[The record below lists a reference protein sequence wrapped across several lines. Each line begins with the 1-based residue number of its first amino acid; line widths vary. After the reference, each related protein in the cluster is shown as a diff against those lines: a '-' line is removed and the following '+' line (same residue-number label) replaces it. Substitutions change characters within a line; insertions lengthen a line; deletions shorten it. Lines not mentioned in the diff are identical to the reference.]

1 MKNYLLRTTTNHLKR
16 CYYLLLIDWVRKT
29 ERPFYIMSDEHKMT
43 KQDKL
48 VLTIT
53 LAAIFFGVFGLGLV
67 GLIFNLSS

>member
-1 MKNYLLRTTTNHLKR
+1 
-16 CYYLLLIDWVRKT
+16 
-29 ERPFYIMSDEHKMT
+29 MSEKHEMT

-53 LAAIFFGVFGLGLV
+53 LAVIFFGVFGLALV

>member
-1 MKNYLLRTTTNHLKR
+1 MNVLNKKKG
-16 CYYLLLIDWVRKT
+16 V
-29 ERPFYIMSDEHKMT
+29 FMSEEHKMT